1 MIGQDSN
8 GECKYITT
16 ETKRV
21 CAQERSGEC
30 HFTSDTQRFA
40 LLQIHLEIQGFFFFF
55 KLKSQEGKNTAIL
68 KPQENS

>member
-40 LLQIHLEIQGFFFFF
+40 LLQIHLEIQGFFFFQI
-55 KLKSQEGKNTAIL
+55 KITRGKKHRHIKATR
-68 KPQENS
+68 K